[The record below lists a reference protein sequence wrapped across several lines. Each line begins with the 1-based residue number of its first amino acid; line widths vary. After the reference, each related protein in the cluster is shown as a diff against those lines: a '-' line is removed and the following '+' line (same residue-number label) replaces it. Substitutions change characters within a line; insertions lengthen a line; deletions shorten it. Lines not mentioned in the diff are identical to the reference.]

1 MHMPDQQKT
10 RIPVGANAFW
20 GNSSKGETKGTVLV
34 KPTQDSSG
42 SRLDLTH
49 PSEAT
54 SQADI
59 GFRPLSHPRVDH
71 TLEGMVPSRLSEG
84 TS

>member
-1 MHMPDQQKT
+1 MHMPVQQRT
-10 RIPVGANAFW
+10 RIPVGAYALW
-20 GNSSKGETKGTVLV
+20 RTPQKGELRVLIQA
-34 KPTQDSSG
+34 TQDSSG

-59 GFRPLSHPRVDH
+59 GFRPLSRPRVDH
-71 TLEGMVPSRLSEG
+71 TLEGMVPSHFNKV
-84 TS
+84 T

>member
-1 MHMPDQQKT
+1 M
-10 RIPVGANAFW
+10 
-20 GNSSKGETKGTVLV
+20 VLV
-34 KPTQDSSG
+34 QPTQDSSG

-54 SQADI
+54 SQAVID
-59 GFRPLSHPRVDH
+59 FRLLSHPRVDH
-71 TLEGMVPSRLSEG
+71 ILDGMVPSRFSED